1 LHIQTNVPGVFDR
14 AKIDLLGLFKESK
27 KISAIKNNLMAV
39 NAARYPGQSYDSLAH
54 QFNRPIEI
62 AL

>member
-1 LHIQTNVPGVFDR
+1 M
-14 AKIDLLGLFKESK
+14 
-27 KISAIKNNLMAV
+27 SAIKNNLTAV
-39 NAARYPGQSYDSLAH
+39 NATRHLGQSYDSPAR